1 MRCTDRKNYRTDRPQ
16 RDAFPQRPSTDQQA
30 TQERSYYTEREW
42 ARITAKEAAEAKKQR
57 KLFAVMALLLLITA
71 MMCYLVYYFVLRSHD
86 YDLKYTFHKN
96 DRVYGIQNSIQL
108 SGTAKPFAGDLC
120 VTDGNVNE
128 TAIFI
133 NAYEGAL
140 FNLTEG
146 EVEYAKDIF
155 TPRSPASLTKVMTAL
170 VALKY
175 GNLDDIVTV
184 TETALDIEYGSSV
197 CDIKVGDRISLK
209 QLIYGLLI
217 ASGNDAAMMIA
228 EHVGGSVEQFVALMN
243 EEALALGAT
252 GTHFNNPHG
261 LTDPEHYTTAYDL
274 YLMFQE
280 AMKYDVFLDIINRKN
295 YYAEY
300 SRADGSAVA
309 VTWESTNYYFTGA
322 ADSPEDVIIYGGK
335 TGTTDDAGAC
345 LALLSKDLYGNP
357 YLSVILHSMTKEDL
371 YLEMNQILSLIE
383 N

>member
-1 MRCTDRKNYRTDRPQ
+1 MKCTNNSNHP
-16 RDAFPQRPSTDQQA
+16 
-30 TQERSYYTEREW
+30 ERSSYYTEREW
-42 ARITAKEAAEAKKQR
+42 ARITAREAEEHKKQR
-57 KLFAVMALLLLITA
+57 KLFLVMALLLVITA

-86 YDLKYTFHKN
+86 YDLTYSFNKN
-96 DRVYGIQNSIQL
+96 DRVYGIQNGVQL
-108 SGTAKPFAGDLC
+108 SSTADGFAADLC
-120 VTDGNVNE
+120 VTDSDVNLNS
-128 TAIFI
+128 IYI

-140 FNLTEG
+140 FNLTES

-155 TPRSPASLTKVMTAL
+155 TSRSPASLTKIMTAL

-209 QLIYGLLI
+209 QLLYGLMI

-228 EHVGGSVEQFVALMN
+228 EHVGGSVDQFVALMN
-243 EEALALGAT
+243 QEAQALGAT

-280 AMKYDVFLDIINRKN
+280 AMKYDVFLDMINRRN

-300 SRADGSAVA
+300 TRGDGSAVA
-309 VTWESTNYYFTGA
+309 VTWESTNHYFTGEA
-322 ADSPEDVIIYGGK
+322 ASPDDVIIYGGK
-335 TGTTDDAGAC
+335 TGTTEDAGAC

-357 YLSVILHSMTKEDL
+357 YLSVILHSQTKDEL
-371 YLEMNQILSLIE
+371 YSEMNQILSLIE